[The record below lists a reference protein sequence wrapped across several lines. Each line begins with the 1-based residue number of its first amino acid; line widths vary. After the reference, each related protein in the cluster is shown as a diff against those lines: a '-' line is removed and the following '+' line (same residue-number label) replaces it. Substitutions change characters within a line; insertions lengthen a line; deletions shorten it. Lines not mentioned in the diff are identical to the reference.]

1 MSSNKEQLLTILKSL
16 REYIANEYTVNADG
30 SKGGDS
36 TMSVDHAMDSDWTN
50 KLDPMSGGQGGEREG
65 AVGKTTSNASQGTD
79 PYLHKQKQTL
89 LKQDLEEEVEE
100 EEEEVEEEVVD
111 TEEEEEEEITDFL
124 DEEETYAG
132 HGGAYEKSADATIV
146 TLLKDVKGLLQE
158 RHVEK
163 QAMAEVRSEISD
175 LQKSLDTSIND
186 GIKSGMK
193 KFGFAPSSGDIKRVG
208 VKKSKTQK
216 TNVVEGHQDRIQKSV
231 EAPDAR
237 IGVEG
242 DSLVQ
247 MEETATPD
255 GQQNQFVD
263 AVETILK
270 SNETDDLRGT
280 FRKVN
285 SMRDQQ
291 GEMQP
296 STLYY
301 NKVGGN
307 E

>member
-36 TMSVDHAMDSDWTN
+36 TMSVDHAMDSDWTS

-65 AVGKTTSNASQGTD
+65 AMGKTTSNASQGTD

-89 LKQDLEEEVEE
+89 LKQDLEEEV
-100 EEEEVEEEVVD
+100 
-111 TEEEEEEEITDFL
+111 EEEEEEITDFL